1 MTYEITVNQVKNP
14 KGNICGFASVVF
26 EDCFKAGNI
35 AIVKNKAGELFVSM
49 PRYESSK
56 EQDEYQDICHPITK
70 EFRESLCENILKS
83 FAELERTGRHK
94 QRS

>member
-35 AIVKNKAGELFVSM
+35 AIVKN
-49 PRYESSK
+49 
-56 EQDEYQDICHPITK
+56 EY
-70 EFRESLCENILKS
+70 
-83 FAELERTGRHK
+83 
-94 QRS
+94 